1 MFYNVVVNDW
11 GETTYVP
18 TTLGNILL
26 AVVIIALL
34 GVAMYFAGKG
44 NKKVTKKLSAK
55 QLAFCALA
63 IAPVSYTH
71 LDVYKRQVRGS
82 HGESQESWQ

>member
-26 AVVIIALL
+26 AVVIIAIL

-44 NKKVTKKLSAK
+44 NK
-55 QLAFCALA
+55 
-63 IAPVSYTH
+63 
-71 LDVYKRQVRGS
+71 R
-82 HGESQESWQ
+82 

>member
-63 IAPVSYTH
+63 IALGTVLSNIKVFHFPT
-71 LDVYKRQVRGS
+71 G
-82 HGESQESWQ
+82 G

>member
-1 MFYNVVVNDW
+1 MLFSLYVDTVWFLLAQTKEDFFMFYNVVVNDW

-44 NKKVTKKLSAK
+44 NK
-55 QLAFCALA
+55 
-63 IAPVSYTH
+63 
-71 LDVYKRQVRGS
+71 R
-82 HGESQESWQ
+82 

>member
-34 GVAMYFAGKG
+34 GIAMYFAGKG
-44 NKKVTKKLSAK
+44 SAKVTRKLSAK

-63 IAPVSYTH
+63 IAQNANCAWNCAVQY
-71 LDVYKRQVRGS
+71 
-82 HGESQESWQ
+82 